1 MNGLWLFIQ
10 LGMIGNVMSSQVT
23 NSIIF
28 QRCSNHQPDGDK
40 ILLLLMRNRIWEKR
54 TTWHDFEVRI
64 EVLFAE
70 GNASCF
76 FHLTDRRAYVLWFF
90 VAGYSAH
97 HAYSLS
103 KLCDIMSL
111 GVARQEL
118 APWHGEEFHGSL
130 QKPGAVFIFLHHSH
144 PSVRTHPSTG
154 SKWSI
159 GWANLAFLDSYRYL
173 NGQPQNGCRM
183 WLHPG
188 PSCRSLPI
196 VPVDAIALEV

>member
-54 TTWHDFEVRI
+54 TTWHDFEVRF

-76 FHLTDRRAYVLWFF
+76 FHLTDQGVSLMNF

-111 GVARQEL
+111 GVASADRNWRL
-118 APWHGEEFHGSL
+118 HGEEFHGSL
-130 QKPGAVFIFLHHSH
+130 QKPRAVFFLHHSH

-159 GWANLAFLDSYRYL
+159 GWANLAFLDPYRYL

-183 WLHPG
+183 WLHQG
-188 PSCRSLPI
+188 PSCRSLPV